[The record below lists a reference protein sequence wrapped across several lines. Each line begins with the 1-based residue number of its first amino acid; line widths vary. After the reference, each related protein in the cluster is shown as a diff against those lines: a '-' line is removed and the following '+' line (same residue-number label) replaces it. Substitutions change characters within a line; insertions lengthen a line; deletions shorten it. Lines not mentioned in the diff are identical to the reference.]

1 MSQVFG
7 FGAAPP
13 TPAIPPP
20 VPRRIDADPQK
31 AMNDAITRPR
41 EGRASTMLTTPDY
54 NRRPLVNEESTLG
67 GYLR

>member
-13 TPAIPPP
+13 LPAIPPP
-20 VPRRIDADPQK
+20 APRRIDAATQN

-41 EGRASTMLTTPDY
+41 EGRASTLLTTPDY
-54 NRRPLVNEESTLG
+54 NRRRPENQERTLG
-67 GYLR
+67 GLLR

>member
-7 FGAAPP
+7 FGVPAPSP
-13 TPAIPPP
+13 SIPPP

-41 EGRASTMLTTPDY
+41 EGRTSTFLTTPEY
-54 NRRPLVNEESTLG
+54 NQRKQTNEEQTLG
-67 GYLR
+67 GYLL